1 MIKRFLFALL
11 SAAAVSTA
19 FAEEP
24 LLNHT
29 GAVAALAFDD
39 ESGRI
44 YSAGEDGFLKIWDT
58 RSLDMVGSYS
68 VSDVA
73 LTAIAINKNADRMVL
88 VERRG
93 PSRFGVLLRSLEDQK
108 PLARIFIESPI
119 NRIAFSPSGG
129 MVIVAQN
136 RKDSL
141 LFFDADT
148 LQRIV
153 LPFQVTEP
161 VLDFYIND
169 RETAF
174 LAVTESGTIFY
185 YNLVDNKV
193 IKTLRGPKKPQSP
206 FILPGGNYLLT
217 RNNAKLSLVSL
228 TTGKTINST
237 ELPDKDARQIVP
249 RSIGTVSC
257 WSTTS
262 RELIIYTWNYRKT
275 GEIFIPTQMIRNP
288 ETVSSVIEGSNGFC
302 LGYQTGSV
310 SVLGKDS
317 KNVPISSV
325 FVPESISD
333 IALAGGI
340 LYAATDRQIH
350 SLSVDSKTAAKVP
363 PLNPLGRPVYL
374 YAVDNDLLL
383 LGAESDG
390 SRLVKIEG
398 GSGFTLAS
406 AEFDVP
412 VFSLLDN
419 GTVLTVMTSDRHLRQ
434 LNRDTLTA
442 VREIAPTV
450 DRLLF
455 VSQEEIFALTAEP
468 GEKTQRVVKIL
479 PDTERVERTSLTVP
493 PAYRLFNPG
502 NAARFTLMTR
512 EKSGSEEF
520 FSFFDVDL
528 SEKPYSKR
536 PLWKTALPAAR
547 LNGIRLTDAFLTL
560 VEKKQIGIPTDPDDT
575 PSVIFTLSRPAAKA
589 VEGETELYILNTDD
603 TVTVCDK
610 ESLKPKGLMF
620 VSQGALQYFPIE
632 DQLINV
638 PPQPIQN
645 EQNAE
650 QN

>member
-174 LAVTESGTIFY
+174 LAVTESGT
-185 YNLVDNKV
+185 
-193 IKTLRGPKKPQSP
+193 LRGPKKPQSP

-217 RNNAKLSLVSL
+217 RSDAKLSLVSL

-325 FVPESISD
+325 FIPEPISD
-333 IALAGGI
+333 IALAGGT

-419 GTVLTVMTSDRHLRQ
+419 GSLLTVMTGDRRLRQ
-434 LNRDTLTA
+434 LDRGTLAT
-442 VREIAPTV
+442 VREITTTV

-468 GEKTQRVVKIL
+468 GEKTQRVVKIF

-512 EKSGSEEF
+512 EKSGSGEF

-536 PLWKTALPAAR
+536 LLWKTALPAAR

-632 DQLINV
+632 DQSINV

>member
-1 MIKRFLFALL
+1 MVKRFLFALL
-11 SAAAVSTA
+11 GAAAVSAA

-29 GAVAALAFDD
+29 GAVTALAFDG

-58 RSLDMVGSYS
+58 RSLDMTGSFS

-73 LTAIAINKNADRMVL
+73 LTAAAVSKNADRMVL

-93 PSRFGVLLRSLEDQK
+93 PSRFGVLLRSLKEQE
-108 PLARIFIESPI
+108 PLARIFIESPV

-174 LAVTESGTIFY
+174 LAVTQSGTIFY
-185 YNLVDNKV
+185 YNLIDNKV
-193 IKTLRGPKKPQSP
+193 IKTLRGPKNPQSP
-206 FILPGGNYLLT
+206 CILPGGNYLLT
-217 RNNAKLSLVSL
+217 QSGTKLSLVSL
-228 TTGKTINST
+228 ATGKVINSA
-237 ELPDKDARQIVP
+237 ELPGKDARQIVP
-249 RSIGTVSC
+249 RTLGTVSY
-257 WSTTS
+257 WSVSS
-262 RELIIYTWNYRKT
+262 RELIVYTWNYRKT
-275 GEIFIPTQMIRNP
+275 GEIFMPSQMIRNP
-288 ETVSSVIEGSNGFC
+288 EPVSAVIEGGSGFC

-310 SVLGKDS
+310 SVLGSDS
-317 KNVPISSV
+317 RNVPISSV
-325 FVPESISD
+325 FVPEPISD

-350 SLSVDSKTAAKVP
+350 SLSAASKAVAKVP

-374 YAVDNDLLL
+374 YAVGGDLLL
-383 LGAESDG
+383 LGAEDKG

-419 GTVLTVMTSDRHLRQ
+419 GSLLTVMTGDRRLRQ
-434 LNRDTLTA
+434 LDRGTLAT
-442 VREIAPTV
+442 VREITPTV

-468 GEKTQRVVKIL
+468 GGKSQRLVKIR
-479 PDTERVERTSLTVP
+479 PDADAAERTPLTVP

-512 EKSGSEEF
+512 EKSGGGEF
-520 FSFFDVDL
+520 FSFFDIDL
-528 SEKPYSKR
+528 TGAPYSKR
-536 PLWKTALPAAR
+536 LLWKTALPAAR
-547 LNGIRLTDAFLTL
+547 LNGIRLTDTFLTL
-560 VEKKQIGIPTDPDDT
+560 VEKKQIGIPTDPDDA

-610 ESLKPKGLMF
+610 ESLQPKGLMF
-620 VSQGALQYFPIE
+620 VSQGTLQYFPAGE
-632 DQLINV
+632 EPV
-638 PPQPIQN
+638 SAPPQPTQN
-645 EQNAE
+645 GQNAE